1 MKMFLQN
8 DKVGDYLGLC
18 SCFLPTFCVPN
29 GEFEVLNLFPCLL
42 FSVCHNEAEYSH
54 AGVCVSVCGLGLA
67 IVEVL
72 SATQTVLVLVV
83 GSSTEL
89 KK

>member
-1 MKMFLQN
+1 M
-8 DKVGDYLGLC
+8 
-18 SCFLPTFCVPN
+18 
-29 GEFEVLNLFPCLL
+29 FPCLL